1 MKTLTIFDHP
11 GTWIRLAGE
20 DHGLLWRD
28 WLAREAERIGEKR
41 AVEIVTDKKGRMAL
55 KLVAKEAGL

>member
-11 GTWIRLAGE
+11 GVWVRLAGV

-28 WLAREAERIGEKR
+28 WLAREAARIGQKR
-41 AVEIVTDKKGRMAL
+41 AVEVVTDKRGRMAL
-55 KLVAKEAGL
+55 KLKEG